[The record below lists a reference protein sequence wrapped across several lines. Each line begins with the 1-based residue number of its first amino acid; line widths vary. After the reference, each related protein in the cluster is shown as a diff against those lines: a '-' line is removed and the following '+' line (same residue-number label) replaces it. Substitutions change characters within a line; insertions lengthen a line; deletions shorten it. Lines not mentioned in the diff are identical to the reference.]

1 MQPET
6 PVADV
11 IVVLGARALPGGRPS
26 RAMRRRVAHA
36 VALFDGGAANRLLMS
51 GGRIGGLPPE
61 AEIMRDLAI
70 EAGVPAARIDIEP
83 DSRST
88 MENAIF
94 TARMLRSGGWSR
106 PLVVTDWLHVPRAA
120 LAFRSQGVRLAT
132 SAVTHGWREEP
143 ASRWLYYLAREALA
157 LVGYT
162 ALILAGR
169 HRR

>member
-1 MQPET
+1 M
-6 PVADV
+6 ADV
-11 IVVLGARALPGGRPS
+11 IVVLGARALSGGRPS
-26 RAMRRRVAHA
+26 RAIRRRVDHA
-36 VALFDGGAANRLLMS
+36 VALFDGGAADRLLMS

-70 EAGVPAARIDIEP
+70 EDRIEIET

-88 MENAIF
+88 LENAIF
-94 TARMLRSGGWSR
+94 TVRMLRLRGWSR
-106 PLVVTDWLHVPRAA
+106 PLVVTDWLHMPRAA
-120 LAFRSQGVRLAT
+120 LAFRSQGVLFAT
-132 SAVTHGWREEP
+132 SAVTRGWRDEP

>member
-1 MQPET
+1 MPT
-6 PVADV
+6 APVADV
-11 IVVLGARALPGGRPS
+11 IVVLGARALSGGRPS

-88 MENAIF
+88 LENAIF
-94 TARMLRSGGWSR
+94 TARMLRSRGWSR

-132 SAVTHGWREEP
+132 SAVTRGWREEP

>member
-1 MQPET
+1 MR
-6 PVADV
+6 VADV
-11 IVVLGARALPGGRPS
+11 IVVLGAQALSGGRPS
-26 RAMRRRVAHA
+26 RAMRRRVDHA

-88 MENAIF
+88 LENAIF
-94 TARMLRSGGWSR
+94 TARMLRLRGWSR

-132 SAVTHGWREEP
+132 SAVTRGWRDEP

-157 LVGYT
+157 LVGYA

>member
-1 MQPET
+1 M
-6 PVADV
+6 ADV
-11 IVVLGARALPGGRPS
+11 IVVLGARALSGGRPS
-26 RAMRRRVAHA
+26 RVMRRRVDHA
-36 VALFDGGAANRLLMS
+36 VALFDGGAADRLLMS

-88 MENAIF
+88 LENAMF
-94 TARMLRSGGWSR
+94 TARMLRLRGWSR
-106 PLVVTDWLHVPRAA
+106 PLVVTDWLHVPLAA
-120 LAFRSQGVRLAT
+120 LAFRSQGVRVAT
-132 SAVTHGWREEP
+132 SAVTRGWRDEP
-143 ASRWLYYLAREALA
+143 VSRWFYYLAREALA
-157 LVGYT
+157 LVGYA